1 MKQYIFILGQ
11 NIELSKQEIITVI
24 KNKKG
29 IINNISNFFIIANI
43 SIKPEKLINILGGT
57 IKILEYKDNINNL
70 SKLKINNYIKNNLN
84 KDIKNN
90 FGFSIYNGNDK
101 EYNIIFKK
109 FLKLKKELKKNKY
122 KIRLVTSKEKILS
135 SVIIS
140 KNNLLNKELVIIKN
154 NNNYIIG
161 KTVVIQDFM
170 KYGHRDINKPKKDI
184 KSGMLPPKLA
194 QIMINL
200 TGLNNDKKI
209 LDPFCGSGTILQ
221 EAMLLGFKN
230 IYGSDKDKRA
240 IANSKENINWLKKEY
255 KLSNSINIKQI
266 NVKNLNKYFDKKSI
280 DIIVTEPFMG
290 DARLIQKNNNIK
302 TLKNITNELQILY
315 MEAFKEF
322 KKILSPNG
330 KIVFLFPIIH
340 NIYTFNKNVSN
351 NINFKLIKPDIKSNK
366 LSKNGNIIYSRINQ
380 KVKREITIW
389 EN

>member
-161 KTVVIQDFM
+161 KTVAVQDFM